1 MPQPPPGHWESAFKD
16 SKGQGVGGGAIV
28 LQASLTPLGLCSET
42 DILPSGGSDWLLHAT
57 HTSEGKP
64 REYPPCC
71 PKLCHLT
78 SWNTKDYCCSVAESC
93 LTLQSR
99 GLEHARLPCAS
110 LSPRVCSNSCPFSR
124 WCHPTISSSVAP
136 FSFCLHSQHWVF
148 SNELEKYQGF
158 SVGNSHISTWKAN
171 LTHLGD
177 SGNIARKCR

>member
-1 MPQPPPGHWESAFKD
+1 VDPCLSLLQDTEKVHLKTLKAR
-16 SKGQGVGGGAIV
+16 VLGGAGIV
-28 LQASLTPLGLCSET
+28 LQASLTPWGLCSET

-78 SWNTKDYCCSVAESC
+78 SWNTRDYCCSVAESC

-99 GLEHARLPCAS
+99 GLQHARLPCAS

-136 FSFCLHSQHWVF
+136 LLLLPSLPALGLFQWVG
-148 SNELEKYQGF
+148 K
-158 SVGNSHISTWKAN
+158 
-171 LTHLGD
+171 
-177 SGNIARKCR
+177 IAGILCG